1 MNKKQAGI
9 ILTLLALI
17 VCAAILSAKV
27 SGKLDDGTGSLSE
40 TINFNKDKGAA
51 STGKSDYFYDA
62 KNSREQSAAITM
74 EALKQST
81 NDANVAKAIKDKA
94 SKELI
99 DMTIN
104 KNNQTK
110 IEIDVK
116 SKGYD
121 DAICFIN
128 KDNVKVIVKS
138 KDELTEKQSIQ
149 IQDVV
154 KNVTSR
160 SDVRI
165 ERKQ

>member
-40 TINFNKDKGAA
+40 TINFNKDKGSAQT
-51 STGKSDYFYDA
+51 STKDYFYDA
-62 KNSREQSAAITM
+62 RNDREQSAATTIET
-74 EALKQST
+74 LKQVSNNAT
-81 NDANVAKAIKDKA
+81 VEKATRDDANKK
-94 SKELI
+94 LI

-110 IEIDVK
+110 VEIGVK
-116 SKGYD
+116 AKGYD
-121 DAICFIN
+121 DAICSIE
-128 KDNVKVIVKS
+128 KDCVKVVVKS